1 MRGHWFFHQAA
12 AVRPDIV
19 EKLLRSMGRDGREGS
34 RTIKERGGTVIAQDE
49 QSSVVFGMPRAVIE
63 AGLADAVASLDAIA
77 PLCVEGV
84 LNRQALP
91 A

>member
-1 MRGHWFFHQAA
+1 MIVARMRSESSE
-12 AVRPDIV
+12 AVA
-19 EKLLRSMGRDGREGS
+19 KL
-34 RTIKERGGTVIAQDE
+34 
-49 QSSVVFGMPRAVIE
+49 FGE
-63 AGLADAVASLDAIA
+63 AVASLDAIA